1 MALHMRYNSWYI
13 SLLSSANQQCEMTTV
28 FFSFLTM
35 GPTTANFSYFY
46 IELNA
51 FVAYSA
57 GESFNTDKHTQY
69 MIVDLS
75 KCKIPK

>member
-1 MALHMRYNSWYI
+1 
-13 SLLSSANQQCEMTTV
+13 
-28 FFSFLTM
+28 M

-46 IELNA
+46 MELNA